1 MRSAR
6 RSVSSGARWEGPY
19 GYSRAVAM
27 GDQCW
32 VSGTV
37 DPSGDHPGDAAGQA
51 RAAWAIVLAALEEA
65 GFEPAHVVRTRMY
78 VTDAAYAAPVAEVH
92 GEIFGEIRP
101 ATSLL
106 VIRALISP
114 ELLVE
119 VEAEALRPR

>member
-1 MRSAR
+1 
-6 RSVSSGARWEGPY
+6 
-19 GYSRAVAM
+19 M

-78 VTDAAYAAPVAEVH
+78 VTDAAYAVPVAEVH